1 MLKRIEKR
9 NRPFEQITY
18 DPSLYDYYKELNSRY
33 EKWYEDYN
41 ESPKMQIDGD
51 KFDFIENPEAAKEV
65 VAQVL
70 VELKKISD

>member
-1 MLKRIEKR
+1 
-9 NRPFEQITY
+9 
-18 DPSLYDYYKELNSRY
+18 
-33 EKWYEDYN
+33 
-41 ESPKMQIDGD
+41 MQIDGD